1 MNRAVIKQAKLVLED
16 GRVFTGESFGAD
28 GERTGEVVFNTSLT
42 GYQEVLTDP
51 SYKGQIVAMTCP
63 LIGNYGV
70 NEKDVESRRL
80 WLEGFVVRELSGTVS
95 NYRAQ
100 SDLATYLRENG
111 VIGIQ
116 GVDTRALTRH
126 IREAG
131 AMKAIISTVDDND
144 TSLLAKVATAPGL
157 VGRDLVREVS
167 CQEPYECVTGGTLRV
182 VVLDCGV
189 KYSILR
195 QLRGAGCD
203 IVVVPAWTTTEDII
217 ARDPDGLLI
226 SNGPGDPEPVKYAID
241 TIRVFLSRK
250 TIPVF
255 GICLGQQLIGLAL
268 GGKTY
273 KLKFGHHGANHP
285 VKDLA
290 TGRID
295 ITVQNHG
302 FCVDFD
308 SMGDATVDL
317 THVNLNDGTCEGMR
331 HRRYPVFSV
340 QFHPEAGPGPH
351 DAHHL
356 FDRFVNLMR
365 EYKTANDTVK
375 PVAGS
380 GNRNKR

>member
-1 MNRAVIKQAKLVLED
+1 MNSAGVKQAKLVLED

-51 SYKGQIVAMTCP
+51 SYTGQIVAMTCP

-70 NEKDVESRRL
+70 NEEDVESRRL
-80 WLEGFVVRELSGTVS
+80 WLEGFVVRELSDTVS

-100 SDLATYLRENG
+100 KDLASYLRENG
-111 VIGIQ
+111 VIGVQ
-116 GVDTRALTRH
+116 CVDTRALTRH

-131 AMKAIISTVDDND
+131 AMKAIISTVDDDNM
-144 TSLLAKVATAPGL
+144 SLLAKVTAAPGL

-203 IVVVPAWTTTEDII
+203 IVVVPAWTTAEDIL
-217 ARDPDGLLI
+217 AMKPDGLLV
-226 SNGPGDPEPVKYAID
+226 SNGPGDPEPVEYAID
-241 TIRVFLSRK
+241 TIRSFLSRR

-268 GGKTY
+268 GGETY

-308 SMGDATVDL
+308 SLANVAVDL

-331 HRRYPVFSV
+331 HRRYPVFAV

-365 EYKTANDTVK
+365 EYNAMKDTVE
-375 PVAGS
+375 PMAGD
-380 GNRNKR
+380 GDTTRP

>member
-241 TIRVFLSRK
+241 TIRDFLSRK